1 MNRSWRFVET
11 YRNGT
16 GVGLAADGDLL
27 DVAVSRSGGSE
38 RQCRD
43 DGNDSVLGERRE
55 MHDDRLAM
63 GMMRCTKNVALSE
76 CEKNRRSERRL
87 LR

>member
-1 MNRSWRFVET
+1 MDLVRRLEKS

-16 GVGLAADGDLL
+16 GVGLAANGNLL
-27 DVAVSRSGGSE
+27 DVAMGRSGGSKSQS
-38 RQCRD
+38 RN

-63 GMMRCTKNVALSE
+63 GMVHCTGGVTLSG
-76 CEKNRRSERRL
+76 CE
-87 LR
+87 